1 MQDFFVLQ
9 NLYNTHIKHA
19 CKQRDRVPFMFLFF
33 ITRWLRETTNI
44 YTHQLLQIFIFVP
57 IYWSIAAE
65 MGYRVTVERFVC
77 IILATVLS
85 AHHQFVLGEFDY
97 KDALHKSILF
107 LEAQRSGKL
116 SSSSNRISWRGD
128 SGLTDGQIQNV
139 ITIFSH
145 FGIAI
150 CSGLF

>member
-1 MQDFFVLQ
+1 
-9 NLYNTHIKHA
+9 
-19 CKQRDRVPFMFLFF
+19 
-33 ITRWLRETTNI
+33 
-44 YTHQLLQIFIFVP
+44 
-57 IYWSIAAE
+57 
-65 MGYRVTVERFVC
+65 MGYRSTVERSVC

-85 AHHQFVLGEFDY
+85 ADHHFVLGEFDY

-116 SSSSNRISWRGD
+116 YSSSNRIRWRGD
-128 SGLTDGQIQNV
+128 YALTDGQIQNV

-150 CSGLF
+150 CS

>member
-1 MQDFFVLQ
+1 
-9 NLYNTHIKHA
+9 
-19 CKQRDRVPFMFLFF
+19 
-33 ITRWLRETTNI
+33 
-44 YTHQLLQIFIFVP
+44 
-57 IYWSIAAE
+57 
-65 MGYRVTVERFVC
+65 MGYRLTVERFVC

-128 SGLTDGQIQNV
+128 SALTDGQIQNV
-139 ITIFSH
+139 ITISSH

>member
-1 MQDFFVLQ
+1 
-9 NLYNTHIKHA
+9 
-19 CKQRDRVPFMFLFF
+19 
-33 ITRWLRETTNI
+33 
-44 YTHQLLQIFIFVP
+44 
-57 IYWSIAAE
+57 
-65 MGYRVTVERFVC
+65 MGYRLTVERFVC
-77 IILATVLS
+77 IILATVLY

-128 SGLTDGQIQNV
+128 SALTDGQIQNV

-145 FGIAI
+145 FVIAI
-150 CSGLF
+150 CSRYVVF